1 MTSHLL
7 TLYTRTPLH
16 IGSGTSVDVVDLPLM
31 RERITNFPVIPSTSL
46 KGVLRQAGRDFSGK
60 DGYSLATNDIL
71 FGNKDD
77 IQKDDKGKEKFH
89 AGCLQIMEAKLLA
102 FPVRSLGGCF
112 AWLTCPAILHRFQ
125 RDTGRVLVIPEIA
138 KDQAIVG
145 QNSESVISGQNS
157 VVLEEYALTSVKADE
172 HADIA
177 DILATLTDDPLW
189 KDKLSK
195 RLVILHDEDFQHFVS
210 TCTEVV
216 ARIVIDPKT
225 RTNTNLFNQENIPCE
240 TLFYSVITVQA
251 ARREGGEG
259 TPESHLDALL
269 KTNPHLQI
277 GGDETTGHGFCEVK
291 PTKLP
296 LPLKA

>member
-1 MTSHLL
+1 MTQHLI

-16 IGSGTSVDVVDLPLM
+16 VGSGTSVDVVDLPLM

-46 KGVLRQAGRDFSGK
+46 KGVLRQAGRDCAGTNGFS
-60 DGYSLATNDIL
+60 LTTNDVL

-77 IQKDDKGKEKFH
+77 IQKDDKGKDKFH

-102 FPVRSLGGCF
+102 FPVRSLAGCF

-125 RDTGRVLVIPEIA
+125 RDTGRELRIPDIQR
-138 KDQAIVG
+138 DQASVG
-145 QNSESVISGQNS
+145 NQSESVIRDQGK
-157 VVLEEYALTSVKADE
+157 VVLEEYAITAVEDQKHAAIASLLTG
-172 HADIA
+172 
-177 DILATLTDDPLW
+177 LTDDPLW
-189 KDKLSK
+189 KEKIAK
-195 RLVILHDEDFQHFVS
+195 RLVILHDEDFQHFAT

-225 RTNTNLFNQENIPCE
+225 RTNSNLFNQENIPCE
-240 TLFYSVITVQA
+240 TLFYSVITVLA

-259 TPESHLDALL
+259 KPEEHLKTLLDAN
-269 KTNPHLQI
+269 KHLQI

-291 PTKLP
+291 SIQLP
-296 LPLKA
+296 LNA